1 MKKKDTMK
9 MRREWV
15 NEVLDTLDDLEEKAE
30 TNGESALMWEIL
42 KTVRENIE
50 IQEQGGN
57 ALFFCWAGCGQSPQ
71 PDLPLYYL
79 SANLSS
85 VFCKKKLFFIFPK
98 TLDYFRSVW

>member
-15 NEVLDTLDDLEEKAE
+15 NKVFDALDDLEEKAE

-50 IQEQGGN
+50 IEE
-57 ALFFCWAGCGQSPQ
+57 
-71 PDLPLYYL
+71 
-79 SANLSS
+79 
-85 VFCKKKLFFIFPK
+85 
-98 TLDYFRSVW
+98 

>member
-15 NEVLDTLDDLEEKAE
+15 NEVLDALDDLEERAE

-50 IQEQGGN
+50 IEQGGN
-57 ALFFCWAGCGQSPQ
+57 ALFFFIFERRDDHRSAPNFYYTTPRS
-71 PDLPLYYL
+71 YL
-79 SANLSS
+79 SS
-85 VFCKKKLFFIFPK
+85 IF
-98 TLDYFRSVW
+98 

>member
-57 ALFFCWAGCGQSPQ
+57 ALFFYFCAGALTFKTARFPVYHTSQ
-71 PDLPLYYL
+71 
-79 SANLSS
+79 
-85 VFCKKKLFFIFPK
+85 LFVK
-98 TLDYFRSVW
+98 

>member
-50 IQEQGGN
+50 IQEQGVVNMNERQIILEDLEIRLEN
-57 ALFFCWAGCGQSPQ
+57 ALEQRELAKKEFLEWHQEVENIMKEQS
-71 PDLPLYYL
+71 
-79 SANLSS
+79 
-85 VFCKKKLFFIFPK
+85 KL
-98 TLDYFRSVW
+98 LNE

>member
-15 NEVLDTLDDLEEKAE
+15 NEVLDTLNDLEEKAE

-50 IQEQGGN
+50 IEE
-57 ALFFCWAGCGQSPQ
+57 
-71 PDLPLYYL
+71 
-79 SANLSS
+79 
-85 VFCKKKLFFIFPK
+85 
-98 TLDYFRSVW
+98 